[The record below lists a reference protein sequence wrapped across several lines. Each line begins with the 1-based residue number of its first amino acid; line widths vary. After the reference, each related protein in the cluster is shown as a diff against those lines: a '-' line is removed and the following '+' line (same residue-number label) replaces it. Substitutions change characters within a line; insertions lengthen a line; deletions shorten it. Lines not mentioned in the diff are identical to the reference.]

1 MKTKILLSALIF
13 AVNSCV
19 LASPSKSDQLLNAI
33 EADNI
38 TLVDSLV
45 RYGID
50 PNQTTSIYNITPLM
64 HAVDNGSASVVKK
77 LIQNGSIVDVADNF
91 GTTPLIQSI
100 KSNRKDIARVLIKNS
115 RNIDMRDDK
124 GISALHYAAKQ
135 GDEDV
140 FKQILQRGANLKA
153 VDRSGNNALFYAIA
167 GRNKTIINNL
177 INMQYF
183 DLKHT
188 NQSGENAF
196 SIAQR
201 YGLYDVA
208 HRLSRGRN

>member
-13 AVNSCV
+13 AVSTQAS
-19 LASPSKSDQLLNAI
+19 ASPSKTDELLAAI
-33 EADNI
+33 ETQNI
-38 TLVDSLV
+38 SLVDSLV

-50 PNQTTSIYNITPLM
+50 PNQNTSMYNITPLM
-64 HAVDNGSASVVKK
+64 HAVDNGSAMIVEN
-77 LIQNGSIVDVADNF
+77 LIKNGSMVDVADNF

-100 KSNRKDIARVLIKNS
+100 KINRKDIASVLIRNS

-135 GDEDV
+135 GDEGI

-153 VDRSGNNALFYAIA
+153 VDASGNNALFYAIA

-177 INMQYF
+177 INMRYF
-183 DLKHT
+183 DLAHT
-188 NQSGENAF
+188 NRSGENAF
-196 SIAQR
+196 KIAQR
-201 YGLYDVA
+201 YGLHDVA